1 MSSYLDFPRINFAG
15 QFRAD
20 TSTRNN
26 CPCNYKLPTSPD
38 NGFNPLGTGEFY
50 IDAKV
55 TSVVYKDGTYSTQD
69 PIVNSPIVNNI
80 NMTPAKMV
88 DLDPDNQLKS
98 TVYGVQMFM
107 FSDAERSNVVLEG
120 KWIRHVTMHNIWTRV
135 FQRGGDSSFS
145 ANGFTRLEDIKWG
158 DFNESLA
165 INQMKEVGYKA
176 LSVRTTLY
184 SYMANSAAD
193 GNFTFGYIVGT
204 IGLYKEGEPLNA
216 GGERQLS
223 YRHLNLSRIAMAVK
237 DNCGVEGPFIRAFK
251 APFQVKEQPQTGNT
265 AVISVDLSNTLA
277 MQEDLAL
284 CNLGQLQFAVVSQ
297 ERCCIDII
305 GQEINYL
312 EEGWLQNT
320 GGIVDMTLETSELD
334 MVVSM
339 NLTLVV
345 VSDEPTIGSNNYEI
359 CGEGAMMM
367 RSQQYAEIILQEVQ
381 FFIRPLDYY
390 VFRLQRTFQE
400 TATFEVLVTN
410 LGKPESGI
418 PITLINDTDTIPS
431 ADCAFELEKSVVETN
446 SSGVATFQL
455 KLNASCKIPYPRE
468 YGGAI
473 CSEGTTIDVDGQSFE
488 FLYNLDISSGKYV
501 SAQSENCRSD
511 IQEIKTP
518 LFRQIAFCSNALSIL
533 IHSDP
538 LEFNYTKPYT
548 WIDHVQP
555 IFQQY
560 YHLYPVMSS
569 ILNLSDYSSVTQ
581 IQNLNLLKFA
591 MSRSLDDPKIMP
603 VTRDLSPLKTQMIL
617 DWLDSPLLGS
627 ISNTTIQTNTTCQA
641 VSDGEMDL
649 TGLCPANTFGSSV
662 THPSFSFYSGHAEI
676 SNPTEQWQF
685 DAMNNNCTLE
695 SLKLQLQQAVELE
708 FATIPLYM
716 TTLYSIAP
724 GCNTEAYGLIRSV
737 LLQEM
742 LHMSQSANIL
752 IALGGRP
759 VIDSDGTAPSYP
771 TTGLPGGV
779 LPNLNIALHR
789 ASRAH
794 LNDTLMAI
802 EFPHE
807 TDVARDVTEIMNST
821 IGLFYQQVNNCMSS
835 LTDQGIDLFGVD
847 TSHLQLRWPW
857 PNNATGELHVI
868 RSLKDAQ
875 EGVLEIIEQG
885 EGASP
890 IDPDFTR
897 NELAHFYKF
906 EEIVCTQALVKVNDT
921 HYAYE
926 GDPIGFDTT
935 GIYPMRDNP
944 SKNGIE
950 KGTQAYYEARAFHRT
965 YRNLLGKLQQTFDGE
980 PDMLIEAVSIM
991 ESLLVHSR
999 RVMRTKLE
1007 NSDET
1012 VGPVFDYEWED

>member
-20 TSTRNN
+20 VSTRNN
-26 CPCNYKLPTSPD
+26 DGCNYKLPTPPV
-38 NGFNPLGTGEFY
+38 NAWNPLGTGEFY

-55 TSVVYKDGTYSTQD
+55 KSVVYKDGTYSTQD

-80 NMTPAKMV
+80 NMPPAKLV
-88 DLDPDNQLKS
+88 DLDPDNQMKS
-98 TVYGVQMFM
+98 TVYGLQMFM

-120 KWIRHVTMHNIWTRV
+120 KWIRHVIVHNIWTRV
-135 FQRGGDSSFS
+135 FQGGGDSSFS
-145 ANGFTRLEDIKWG
+145 ANGFTRLENIKWG

-165 INQMKEVGYKA
+165 INQLKEGSYQA
-176 LSVRTTLY
+176 LSVRTTHY
-184 SYMANSAAD
+184 SFMDNSAAD

-237 DNCGVEGPFIRAFK
+237 DNCGVEGPFIRAYK
-251 APFQVKEQPQTGNT
+251 APFQVKEQVETEST
-265 AVISVDLSNTLA
+265 AVLSVDLSNALA

-320 GGIVDMTLETSELD
+320 GGIVDMKLETSELD

-339 NLTLVV
+339 NLTLVI
-345 VSDEPTIGSNNYEI
+345 VSDEPAIGSNNYEM

-418 PITLINDTDTIPS
+418 PITLINDVDTIPS

-473 CSEGTTIDVDGQSFE
+473 CSEYPTGTTIDIDGQSFE

-511 IQEIKTP
+511 VQEIKTP
-518 LFRQIAFCSNALSIL
+518 FFRQIAFCSNALSIL
-533 IHSDP
+533 VHSDP
-538 LEFNYTKPYT
+538 LEFNYTEPYT

-560 YHLYPVMSS
+560 YYLYPVMSS

-591 MSRSLDDPKIMP
+591 MNRPFDDPTYMP
-603 VTRDLSPLKTQMIL
+603 VTRDLSPLKQEVIL

-627 ISNTTIQTNTTCQA
+627 ISCQA
-641 VSDGEMDL
+641 VSDGEVDL
-649 TGLCPANTFGSSV
+649 TGLCPANTFGSSFS
-662 THPSFSFYSGHAEI
+662 HPSFSFYSGHAEI

-759 VIDSDGTAPSYP
+759 VIDSDETTPSYP

-779 LPNLNIALHR
+779 LPNLNVTLHR

-794 LNDTLMAI
+794 LRDTLMAI

-807 TDVARDVTEIMNST
+807 TDVALNGTVIMNST

-835 LTDQGIDLFGVD
+835 LTDQGIDLFSVD

-857 PNNATGELHVI
+857 PNNTNGELHVI

-926 GDPIGFDTT
+926 GDPIEFDTT
-935 GIYPMRDNP
+935 GIYPMRENP

-965 YRNLLGKLQQTFDGE
+965 YRNLLGRLQQAFDGE
-980 PDMLIEAVSIM
+980 PEMLIEAVSIM
-991 ESLLVHSR
+991 ESLLVHAR